1 MSKAVTLLVVLLILV
16 VFSGECYG
24 ELRVGFY
31 KGKCGLTDVEGV
43 VRNVVKTWFFT
54 KKEKSIAAALLRLQ
68 FHDCFVNG
76 CDASILLD
84 GDNSE
89 KKALPNK
96 SVRGYEL
103 IDAIKDD
110 LEAECEGLVSC
121 ADIIAMATRDAVL
134 LSGGKWYNV
143 ETGRR
148 DGNVS
153 LASNVNLPPPFI
165 SVSDSIKLFASK
177 KLTPTDMVYLLGGHT
192 VGIAHCSLFQ
202 DRLYNFNNT
211 GGPDPNMSKWLLFGL
226 RMKCPRGASF
236 DNIAPLDVRT
246 PSLVD
251 NSFFEQ
257 IQRGNGV
264 LQIDQQIALDE
275 LTKGIVD
282 GIVKDPDF
290 YTKFG
295 EAMVKLGRVE
305 VLTDEQGEVRT
316 SCRVVNKKTSSFGI
330 FN

>member
-1 MSKAVTLLVVLLILV
+1 MSKAKALVVVLFLV
-16 VFSGECYG
+16 VFSGQCYG

-31 KGKCGLTDVEGV
+31 KGKCGQTDVEGI
-43 VRNVVKTWFFT
+43 VRRVVKTWFFT
-54 KKEKSIAAALLRLQ
+54 KDKTIAAALLRMQ
-68 FHDCFVNG
+68 FHDCFVHG

-84 GDNSE
+84 GGNSE
-89 KKALPNK
+89 KKAIANK

-103 IDAIKDD
+103 IDAIKDA
-110 LEAECEGLVSC
+110 LEAECQGLVSC
-121 ADIIAMATRDAVL
+121 ADIISMATRDAVL

-153 LASNVNLPPPFI
+153 FASNVNLPGPSI
-165 SVSDSIKLFASK
+165 SVADSINTFAIK

-192 VGIAHCSLFQ
+192 VGITHCSLFQ

-211 GGPDPNMSKWLLFGL
+211 GGPDPTMSKWLLFGL
-226 RMKCPRGASF
+226 RMKCPRGSSF
-236 DNIAPLDVRT
+236 DNIVPLDVMT

-251 NSFFEQ
+251 NSFFQQ

-264 LQIDQQIALDE
+264 LQIDQQIALDP
-275 LTKGIVD
+275 LTKD
-282 GIVKDPDF
+282 IVKGADF
-290 YTKFG
+290 DTKFG

-305 VLTDEQGEVRT
+305 VLTDAQGEVRK
-316 SCRVVNKKTSSFGI
+316 SCRAVNKKPFVLGI
-330 FN
+330 IN

>member
-1 MSKAVTLLVVLLILV
+1 MSKAVALAVVLFLVVL
-16 VFSGECYG
+16 SGQCYG

-31 KGKCGLTDVEGV
+31 KGKCGQTDVEGV
-43 VRNVVKTWFFT
+43 VRRVVKTWFFT
-54 KKEKSIAAALLRLQ
+54 KDKTIAAALLRMQ

-89 KKALPNK
+89 KKAIANK

-103 IDAIKDD
+103 IDAIKEG

-121 ADIIAMATRDAVL
+121 ADIISMATRDAVL
-134 LSGGKWYNV
+134 LSEGKWYNV

-153 LASNVNLPPPFI
+153 FASNVNLPGPSI
-165 SVSDSIKLFASK
+165 SVSDSIKAFASK

-192 VGIAHCSLFQ
+192 VGIAHCSLIQ

-211 GGPDPNMSKWLLFGL
+211 GGPDPTMSKWLLFGL
-226 RMKCPRGASF
+226 RMKCPRGSSF
-236 DNIAPLDVRT
+236 DNIVPLDVKT
-246 PSLVD
+246 PSFVD
-251 NSFFEQ
+251 NSFFQQ

-275 LTKGIVD
+275 LTKDIVD
-282 GIVKDPDF
+282 GIVKGPDF

-295 EAMVKLGRVE
+295 EAMVKLGKVE
-305 VLTDEQGEVRT
+305 VLIDAQGEVRK
-316 SCRVVNKKTSSFGI
+316 SCRVVNKKPFIFGMI
-330 FN
+330 N